1 MENTET
7 LSTLDIHGTER
18 KHKKKGKERKKK
30 RIKKGN

>member
-18 KHKKKGKERKKK
+18 KHKKREKKKNK
-30 RIKKGN
+30 RIKKGNY